1 MLVNIFFSILLV
13 SFRFGEIR
21 NILLLVI
28 LVIVNGEIGFFSNFL
43 IILYEFKDFFVE
55 VVSTFFLFICRNVF
69 KNRKILI

>member
-1 MLVNIFFSILLV
+1 MLVNIFFLILLV